1 MIDGRPM
8 PSTEPNSPGEL
19 QLPTNRSFG
28 LVFCG
33 FFALLAL
40 FPLLYG
46 GSARLWSVVVS
57 AAFGATALLFPSVLT
72 PLNRL
77 WMRFGALLHRIVS
90 PVILALL
97 FFVVITPFGLVMRL
111 LRKDPLRLRFEPVQ
125 TYWIDRDPPGPSP
138 ESLNNQF

>member
-1 MIDGRPM
+1 MHTPRP
-8 PSTEPNSPGEL
+8 SPPEGL

-40 FPLLYG
+40 FPLLSG
-46 GSARLWSVVVS
+46 GSVRLWSAVAS
-57 AAFGATALLFPSVLT
+57 AAFGATALFFPSVLT

-90 PVILALL
+90 PIVLALL

-111 LRKDPLRLRFEPVQ
+111 LGKDPLKLRSEPVQ
-125 TYWIDRDPPGPSP
+125 TYWIDREPPGPQP

>member
-1 MIDGRPM
+1 MHTNRPN
-8 PSTEPNSPGEL
+8 PPEGL

-40 FPLLYG
+40 FPLLSG
-46 GSARLWSVVVS
+46 GSVRLWSPIVS
-57 AAFGATALLFPSVLT
+57 ATLGATALFLPSVLT

-90 PVILALL
+90 PIVLALL

-111 LRKDPLRLRFEPVQ
+111 LGKDPLKLRSEPVQ
-125 TYWIDRDPPGPSP
+125 TYWIDREPPGPQP

>member
-1 MIDGRPM
+1 MHTNRPN
-8 PSTEPNSPGEL
+8 PPEGL

-40 FPLLYG
+40 FPLLSG
-46 GSARLWSVVVS
+46 GSVRLWSAIVS
-57 AAFGATALLFPSVLT
+57 ATFGATALFLPSVLT

-90 PVILALL
+90 PIVLALL

-111 LRKDPLRLRFEPVQ
+111 LGKDPLKLRSEPVQ
-125 TYWIDRDPPGPSP
+125 TYWIDREPPGPQP

>member
-1 MIDGRPM
+1 MQ
-8 PSTEPNSPGEL
+8 TSPVSPPEGL

-33 FFALLAL
+33 FFALVAL
-40 FPLLYG
+40 FPLLSG
-46 GSARLWSVVVS
+46 ESIRLWSAVVS
-57 AAFGATALLFPSVLT
+57 VAFGAAALFLPSVLT

-77 WMRFGALLHRIVS
+77 WMRFGALLHRVVS
-90 PVILALL
+90 PIVLAVL

-111 LRKDPLRLRFEPVQ
+111 LGKDPLKLRFLPVQ
-125 TYWIDRDPPGPSP
+125 TYWIDRDPPGPKP